1 MNRWLSL
8 GANTGVL
15 VGIILLVIE
24 LDQAR
29 DLMRSQVRQQIAQDE
44 ANWMLTTAANRQLA
58 DVTIQAAMGEELDP
72 ASQLQ
77 YRARLAAYFRIQENI
92 HYQVEQGLF
101 DDVEFDGIK
110 RQWRGFGSL
119 SIGVRR
125 EWCFLRDNMSPQF
138 RSDMNEALD
147 NLDCAV
153 FQK

>member
-1 MNRWLSL
+1 
-8 GANTGVL
+8 
-15 VGIILLVIE
+15 
-24 LDQAR
+24 
-29 DLMRSQVRQQIAQDE
+29 MRSQVRQQIAQDE

-72 ASQLQ
+72 VSQLQ

-110 RQWRGFGSL
+110 HQWRDFGGL

-125 EWCFLRDNMSPQF
+125 EWCFLRANMSPQF